1 MAVAH
6 ETGGRAAK
14 VAAVLRPLGRGP
26 LPRAQAVVAGRLLG
40 VHWTTVYRLRRRFL
54 ADPVASAV
62 APLPR
67 GPTTGGRR
75 LGVAVDVVIDE
86 VVHLWLPKQRQL
98 AHPDT
103 DLVLEVRRRCALA
116 GLGLPSRST
125 IGRRWAEHREQDALK
140 RAALPEAVVAP
151 GAFVARL
158 PLDIVQVDHTQAD
171 VLLVREF
178 DRKVMVA
185 LG

>member
-26 LPRAQAVVAGRLLG
+26 LPCAQAVVAGRLLG

-67 GPTTGGRR
+67 DPTTGGRR
-75 LGVAVDVVIDE
+75 LGVAAHVVFEEGVD
-86 VVHLWLPKQRQL
+86 LWLPKQPQP
-98 AHPDT
+98 AHS
-103 DLVLEVRRRCALA
+103 E
-116 GLGLPSRST
+116 
-125 IGRRWAEHREQDALK
+125 
-140 RAALPEAVVAP
+140 
-151 GAFVARL
+151 
-158 PLDIVQVDHTQAD
+158 
-171 VLLVREF
+171 
-178 DRKVMVA
+178 
-185 LG
+185 